1 MSRESTPPCELTRRD
16 ALEALP
22 ARVNGTA
29 LKFVRVLAPEAK
41 ESAWRLVEFF
51 SVDLRPFEVRL
62 SWTGAH
68 SASQY
73 AQLTI
78 TRGTRICVWARSL
91 VIDIANLSGSINK
104 VSVSIGDTQAFTPSR
119 NRYELRGTLSTSV
132 ARSLSIPPWATSL
145 RVDTSNPTAMPNFT
159 IRLIDGNSNLM
170 AALLGN
176 AQPGEG
182 VPLGG
187 AERVELTSTVVAEY
201 RAAFNLTV

>member
-1 MSRESTPPCELTRRD
+1 M
-16 ALEALP
+16 
-22 ARVNGTA
+22 RVNGAA
-29 LKFVRVLAPEAK
+29 LSFKRVMAPEAK
-41 ESAWRLVEFF
+41 ESAWRLVELF
-51 SVDLRPFEVRL
+51 SVDSRPFEAKL
-62 SWTGAH
+62 TWTGAH
-68 SASQY
+68 SASQHCS
-73 AQLTI
+73 LTV
-78 TRGTRICVWARSL
+78 TRGARICVWARSL
-91 VIDIANLSGSINK
+91 TVDLANLSGSINK
-104 VSVSIGDTQAFTPSR
+104 VAIAIGDTQAFTPSR

-132 ARSLSIPPWATSL
+132 ARSLSIPPWAASL

>member
-1 MSRESTPPCELTRRD
+1 MPLEFTPRCELTRRD

-22 ARVNGTA
+22 VRVNGAA

-91 VIDIANLSGSINK
+91 TIDLANLSGSINK
-104 VSVSIGDTQAFTPSR
+104 VAVSIG
-119 NRYELRGTLSTSV
+119 
-132 ARSLSIPPWATSL
+132 ARSLAIPPWAASL

-159 IRLIDGNSNLM
+159 IRLIDGNGNLM

-187 AERVELTSTVVAEY
+187 AEKVELTSTVVAEY

>member
-1 MSRESTPPCELTRRD
+1 LSLESPPRCELTRRD

-91 VIDIANLSGSINK
+91 VIDLANLSGSVNK
-104 VSVSIGDTQAFTPSR
+104 VAIAIGDTQAFTPSR

-187 AERVELTSTVVAEY
+187 AEKVELTSTVVAEY

>member
-1 MSRESTPPCELTRRD
+1 MSPESTPRCELTRRD

-51 SVDLRPFEVRL
+51 SVDLRPFEARL

-78 TRGTRICVWARSL
+78 TRGARICVW
-91 VIDIANLSGSINK
+91 
-104 VSVSIGDTQAFTPSR
+104 
-119 NRYELRGTLSTSV
+119 RGAS
-132 ARSLSIPPWATSL
+132 P
-145 RVDTSNPTAMPNFT
+145 
-159 IRLIDGNSNLM
+159 
-170 AALLGN
+170 
-176 AQPGEG
+176 
-182 VPLGG
+182 
-187 AERVELTSTVVAEY
+187 
-201 RAAFNLTV
+201 